1 MKPIKGLGQHWL
13 KDKATLQKIVDC
25 ANLNTQD
32 HVLEVGP
39 GYGTLTQLLLDKG
52 VRVTA
57 VEIDTRLAKNLRT
70 VVKYS
75 NNLLEVINTD
85 ILKLNLSHL
94 PKNYKVV
101 ANIPYY
107 LTSNLLRVFSEAAN
121 PPLLAVLLVQKEL
134 AKRVCATPGDMS
146 ILSVST
152 QMYFEPSLGQ
162 VVLAK
167 LFDPKPKVDSQIL
180 VLQRRQIPLFGEM
193 DPEILFKVVKAGFS
207 SKRKKLRSSLA
218 GGLGLTKEQATKLL
232 ESANIYPQLRAQNLS
247 LQDWLSLANSWAA
260 YNVPK

>member
-1 MKPIKGLGQHWL
+1 
-13 KDKATLQKIVDC
+13 V
-25 ANLNTQD
+25 N
-32 HVLEVGP
+32 
-39 GYGTLTQLLLDKG
+39 
-52 VRVTA
+52 
-57 VEIDTRLAKNLRT
+57 
-70 VVKYS
+70 
-75 NNLLEVINTD
+75 NTD
-85 ILKLNLSHL
+85 ILKLDLGNL

-146 ILSVST
+146 ILSVAT
-152 QMYFEPSLGQ
+152 QMYFKPDLGQ

-167 LFDPKPKVDSQIL
+167 LFEPKPKVDSQIL
-180 VLQRRQIPLFGEM
+180 VLQRRQTPLFGQM

-247 LQDWLSLANSWAA
+247 LQDWLSLTNSWAA
-260 YNVPK
+260 YKLSK